1 MMEIP
6 VNRPNVPPIAAIW
19 SKTFILE
26 DQSTR
31 VELFVGFMKNY
42 DEHYSP
48 ELQLDLS
55 DDWGIKIKVEHP
67 NVFLEPLQSYLL
79 IVCGVMSQHRDV
91 LG

>member
-26 DQSTR
+26 DQRTR
-31 VELFVGFMKNY
+31 VELFVGFMKKY
-42 DEHYSP
+42 ELESP

-55 DDWGIKIKVEHP
+55 DDWGIKIEVEHP
-67 NVFLEPLQSYLL
+67 YVFLKPLQSYLL